1 MAAELLGELP
11 AAHDR
16 HGHERV
22 GATAHEPAAAEI
34 RRRCRRRVRAHA
46 QHARG
51 AAGGAG
57 AGSGGQRGVGTG
69 GDAGRRNGGG
79 GRHARGSGRGRDG
92 RCDGWRRCG
101 GLDGVQCS
109 RSVVGGGKEEVA
121 VPAERCDRRAV
132 AVDAERRRGGRA
144 ALSVPQLDGTG
155 AAPRRCDERPA
166 HRDRTQRAADADGP
180 AIAPAQRHAA
190 HLCRALAARKR
201 TTWREDDRAVPPR
214 VDAVQAEPDIAAR
227 RLRARSCIPDRE
239 LFSGGST
246 AAAGRPHKRE
256 VRVAARVEHPP
267 VCQRECTRASRRNER
282 PCGRRLLPAQNWAG
296 T

>member
-1 MAAELLGELP
+1 MPGAMIAAPSPRMPSG
-11 AAHDR
+11 
-16 HGHERV
+16 
-22 GATAHEPAAAEI
+22 
-34 RRRCRRRVRAHA
+34 
-46 QHARG
+46 G
-51 AAGGAG
+51 AAG
-57 AGSGGQRGVGTG
+57 
-69 GDAGRRNGGG
+69 
-79 GRHARGSGRGRDG
+79 
-92 RCDGWRRCG
+92 
-101 GLDGVQCS
+101 
-109 RSVVGGGKEEVA
+109 
-121 VPAERCDRRAV
+121 
-132 AVDAERRRGGRA
+132 A

-267 VCQRECTRASRRNER
+267 VCQRECTRAPGATSDRVVGASSQRKTGPARSSRKAH
-282 PCGRRLLPAQNWAG
+282 PPAWLTRRRSR
-296 T
+296 